1 MVPDHKHPVPLNDC
15 ITATIYFLRT
25 LDTYGVDPSRV
36 ILCGDSAGGT
46 SATSICQMLVTQ
58 PDLPKIR
65 AQILIYPYVQ
75 GFNFQLPSHQQNKNI
90 PFLTLSNLGLYMSL
104 YLDFHPSW
112 TSIIMQNA
120 HVPPEMWKKYGEIIN
135 VNSIPKR
142 FKERGYQPMSPGSFN
157 EDAYLESK
165 TLLHTT
171 HSPLIADDDI
181 IAQLPE
187 TLLVSCEFDILRDDA
202 LLYKKRLEDQGVPV
216 RWHHMEDGFHGVL
229 VSFGQKGFYFP
240 CSLKILNIIIT
251 FIKEL

>member
-1 MVPDHKHPVPLNDC
+1 MVPDHKYPAPLNDC
-15 ITATIYFLRT
+15 ITATIHFLRT

-36 ILCGDSAGGT
+36 ILCGDSAGGS

-65 AQILIYPYVQ
+65 AQILIYPYIQ

-90 PFLTLSNLGLYMSL
+90 PLLTLSDLGLYLCFYFDM
-104 YLDFHPSW
+104 DPSW
-112 TSIIMQNA
+112 TSIFMQNA
-120 HVPPEMWKKYGEIIN
+120 HVPPEMQKKYGEIIN
-135 VNSIPKR
+135 VNNIPKR

-165 TLLHTT
+165 MLLQPTN
-171 HSPLIADDDI
+171 SPLIADDDI

-202 LLYKKRLEDQGVPV
+202 LLYKKRLEDLGVPV
-216 RWHHMEDGFHGVL
+216 SWHHIEDGFHGVL
-229 VSFGQKGFYFP
+229 FTFGQKVFYFP
-240 CSLKILNIIIT
+240 CSLKILNIIIL